1 MTWPSLIQS
10 GLVKTDVAL
19 DRVTTYKLG
28 GPADLMAE
36 IGEIDD
42 LYAIAGAMANDPRPV
57 LVLGRGSNL
66 VISDSGFRGLVIRLG
81 HTFSRIEVSELVR
94 AGGAAGLPQV
104 ARAANRAGRTGL
116 EFMIGI
122 PGSVGGGVRQNA
134 GCFGQEIADVIASA
148 AIFDLGEGRVRSTDV
163 GGLEL
168 SYRHSAVSSL
178 EVVIGAAFRAQPADS
193 AEGEARMRAITKW
206 RRENQ
211 PGGTLN
217 AGSVFKNPPGDSAG
231 RIIEEAG
238 LKGLTVGGASVS
250 ERHANFFVAMPGA
263 RAIDVYRLV
272 REVATRIENATG
284 IVLETEIEFAG
295 EFENE

>member
-1 MTWPSLIQS
+1 MTWSTLIQS
-10 GLVKTDVAL
+10 GLVKTHVAL

-28 GPADLMAE
+28 GPADMMAE
-36 IGEIDD
+36 ISEIDD
-42 LYAIAGAMANDPRPV
+42 LYAIAGTMAIDPRPV

-81 HTFSRIEVSELVR
+81 EAFSRTEVSELVR
-94 AGGAAGLPQV
+94 AGGGAGMPQV
-104 ARAANRAGRTGL
+104 ARAANRAGRSGL

-134 GCFGQEIADVIASA
+134 GCFGQEMADVTASA
-148 AIFDLGEGRVRSTDV
+148 AIFDLGEGRLRSTDV
-163 GGLEL
+163 AGLEL
-168 SYRHSAVSSL
+168 SYRHSAVGPL
-178 EVVIGAAFRAQPADS
+178 EVVIGAAFRAEPADPTL
-193 AEGEARMRAITKW
+193 GEARMRAITKW

-231 RIIEEAG
+231 RIIDEAG

-250 ERHANFFVAMPGA
+250 QRHANFFVAMPGA

-272 REVATRIENATG
+272 REVAARIEDATG
-284 IVLETEIEFAG
+284 IMLETEIEFAG
-295 EFENE
+295 EFESE